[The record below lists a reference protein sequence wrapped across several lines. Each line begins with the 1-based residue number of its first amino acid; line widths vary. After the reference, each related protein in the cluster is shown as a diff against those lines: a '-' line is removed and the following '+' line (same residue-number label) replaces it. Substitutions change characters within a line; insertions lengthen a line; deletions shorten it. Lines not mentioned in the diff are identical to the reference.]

1 MFTVTPAWTAA
12 FPGAAAGTLI
22 MRSAGNLVS
31 SPELQRSKLESE
43 QRLRARFG
51 PVGKEGIRATPALR
65 AYDAYYRRFGKTY
78 HVQLQLESLVLKG
91 RSIPGGLPLVE
102 AMFTAELEDLLL
114 TAGHDVD
121 ALRLP
126 IVLDAAAGTERYTL
140 LSGQEQVLKPGDMCM
155 ADAGGVISSV
165 LYGPDQRTR
174 ITAGTRSVLFAV
186 YAPAGIGADAVREHL
201 QRIAANVRL
210 MAPQAMVEEQTV
222 YQAPVASPAERP
234 D

>member
-1 MFTVTPAWTAA
+1 
-12 FPGAAAGTLI
+12 
-22 MRSAGNLVS
+22 MRSASNPAS
-31 SPELQRSKLESE
+31 CPELQRSKQELE

-51 PVGKEGIRATPALR
+51 PVGKEGIRATPTLR

-102 AMFTAELEDLLL
+102 AMFMAELEDLLL
-114 TAGHDVD
+114 TAGHDLD

-126 IVLDAAAGTERYTL
+126 IVLDVAAGTERYTL
-140 LSGQEQVLKPGDMCM
+140 LNGQEQVLKPGDMCM
-155 ADAGGVISSV
+155 ADPSGVISSV

-174 ITAGTRSVLFAV
+174 ITAATRSVLFAV

-201 QRIAANVRL
+201 QRITANVRL
-210 MAPQAMVEEQTV
+210 ITPQATAEEQAV
-222 YQAPVASPAERP
+222 YQAPLRSGRLRLAERL